1 MHEASKLIGKLGT
14 RIDCNPIVSFVDL
27 KVLLVQGMNE
37 PSMNESSMV
46 SEANTTFDDTLATII
61 SPTKEE
67 SARATASAL
76 SGGGSSLFGSA
87 DVLKPAQGRRANES
101 EGVAGGSSLFGS
113 ADVLKPAQGRR
124 ANESQDV
131 AAKTIVD
138 PRLAATPSTLAP
150 LSSSNALPS
159 LGAGRPTPLGR
170 AGLPSLHQTA
180 PSSLSQGGLP
190 SLHQTAPS
198 SLSQGTQS
206 SRSNIAPLF
215 QNGTK
220 SGFEMCVGPSTLG
233 AGAKTRLESGLK
245 KFTPHCI
252 CR

>member
-76 SGGGSSLFGSA
+76 SG
-87 DVLKPAQGRRANES
+87 
-101 EGVAGGSSLFGS
+101 GGSSLFGS